1 MPAVGAGLA
10 LLSAIAL
17 FALLATGPAVANE
30 RVPATGSPNHQNIA
44 QLDKLLPDDAFLP
57 PPASSPGERAV
68 LYDEDPAN
76 PAGQQYQGSAV
87 WRTEVTK
94 VAGQPDEVTVNA
106 DVDIPA
112 RQLEMTLTL
121 KRNLDKSLPAS
132 HVIELKFRLPTDF
145 AGGAIG
151 TLPGIL
157 MKTNERAR
165 GTPLAALTVK
175 VTDGSFLVGLSNVD
189 ADRTRNLQ
197 MLLER
202 AWFDVP
208 MVYANNRRAIL
219 AIEKGASGEQA
230 FKTAFTAW
238 GQYSREHAR
247 PIQTERITANNGAGD
262 YVVQVSSQRSEQD
275 AQASYKVLQDKF
287 PGVLGAWVPI
297 ITRAET
303 GATGIFYRAAV
314 GPFKTADEAS
324 QFCSTLKAAGGQCVV
339 VKN

>member
-1 MPAVGAGLA
+1 
-10 LLSAIAL
+10 L
-17 FALLATGPAVANE
+17 FALLAIGPAEANE
-30 RVPATGSPNHQNIA
+30 RPKPATGSPDHQRIA
-44 QLDKLLPDDAFLP
+44 QLNTLPDDAFLP
-57 PPASSPGERAV
+57 APGSSPGERAV

-76 PAGQQYQGSAV
+76 PAGQQYQGSVV
-87 WRTEVTK
+87 WRTEVSK
-94 VAGQPDEVTVNA
+94 VAGQPDEVSVNA
-106 DVDIPA
+106 DIDIPA

-121 KRNLDKSLPAS
+121 KRNLDKSSPAS
-132 HVIELKFRLPTDF
+132 HVIELKFHLPPDF
-145 AGGAIG
+145 AGGGIG
-151 TLPGIL
+151 NLPGML
-157 MKTNERAR
+157 MKSNERAR
-165 GTPLAALTVK
+165 GAPLAGLAVK

-189 ADRTRNLQ
+189 SQRTHNLQ

-208 MVYANNRRAIL
+208 LVYANNRRAIL

-238 GQYSREHAR
+238 GQYSREPAAR
-247 PIQTERITANNGAGD
+247 PVQTERITADGGAGD
-262 YVVQVSSQRSEQD
+262 YVVQVSSQRTEQD

-303 GATGIFYRAAV
+303 RATGIFYRAAV

-324 QFCSTLKAAGGQCVV
+324 QFCNTLKAAGGQCVV
-339 VKN
+339 AKN